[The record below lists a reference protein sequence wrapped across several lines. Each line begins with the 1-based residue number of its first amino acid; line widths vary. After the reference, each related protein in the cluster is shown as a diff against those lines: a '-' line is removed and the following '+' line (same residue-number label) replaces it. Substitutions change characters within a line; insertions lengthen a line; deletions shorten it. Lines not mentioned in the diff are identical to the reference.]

1 MRLLSLLVLLSLLA
15 GGAIFG
21 FFYAWVCSTMW
32 GLDAADPRIA
42 IAAMQAMNGSVRNMV
57 FAPSFFGTPVIMF
70 ATALT
75 AYLTGEKRAA
85 LWFSA
90 AGATYLA
97 FGLLLTMGVNVPMNR
112 ALAGVAIPDDVE
124 AARAIW
130 ADYSPRWQMFNIIRT
145 LASGAALLMAG
156 AGTLTLSRR

>member
-1 MRLLSLLVLLSLLA
+1 
-15 GGAIFG
+15 
-21 FFYAWVCSTMW
+21 
-32 GLDAADPRIA
+32 
-42 IAAMQAMNGSVRNMV
+42 
-57 FAPSFFGTPVIMF
+57 
-70 ATALT
+70 
-75 AYLTGEKRAA
+75 
-85 LWFSA
+85 
-90 AGATYLA
+90 
-97 FGLLLTMGVNVPMNR
+97 MGVNVPMNR